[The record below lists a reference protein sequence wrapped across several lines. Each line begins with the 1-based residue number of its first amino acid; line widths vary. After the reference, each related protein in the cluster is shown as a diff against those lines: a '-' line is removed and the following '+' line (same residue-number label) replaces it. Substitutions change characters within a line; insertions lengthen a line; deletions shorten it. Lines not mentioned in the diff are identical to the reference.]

1 MGPHSHNLMVP
12 DTMEP
17 QSYNNFY
24 IITNFFRNSKL
35 SQFWKPWLHCAWC
48 SSCLRQNCTLCASVV
63 AYRKLLKTRI
73 KVKII
78 FYELCQ
84 SLTISWLL
92 NHFFSRGHL
101 PVLGVGV
108 LEQANH
114 WGPHLPLGLP
124 ALPHIRF
131 WKSKVLVCEDFRSH
145 PHAQFHIFTRTRTSS
160 MCKVSNTFAHSHF
173 RTYISAPDRTQAFA
187 PALVR
192 MHYSVCES

>member
-1 MGPHSHNLMVP
+1 MI
-12 DTMEP
+12 
-17 QSYNNFY
+17 FY
-24 IITNFFRNSKL
+24 IIRNTFRNSKL
-35 SQFWKPWLHCAWC
+35 SLIIIQLWKPWLHCAWC
-48 SSCLRQNCTLCASVV
+48 SSCLRQNCTLCASVSSS
-63 AYRKLLKTRI
+63 LQGESI
-73 KVKII
+73 KCHQKATYKNSYKNKI
-78 FYELCQ
+78 

-145 PHAQFHIFTRTRTSS
+145 LHAHCTYCFAPARVQVCEI
-160 MCKVSNTFAHSHF
+160 SNTFAHSHF
-173 RTYISAPDRTQAFA
+173 RTYNSAPDRTQAFA
-187 PALVR
+187 HLHSCAQENVR
-192 MHYSVCES
+192 MH